1 MKNYLRSGNGHLKS
15 LETPLLKDISEA
27 MNKTIKNQ
35 MEMSAEMYDNLIGVT
50 ASKEKINPM
59 EGIFSMKLFKSN
71 ADLFEKNVGIYSDL
85 AKKMMGFSYDTVYK
99 NNETNSFSNKIP
111 QMLTEIFEKQTKQIE
126 ELNNNFLEAIEKYTK
141 DTSIDSTPLIENIK
155 NNIQENL
162 DLSLNVTKTILNPN
176 NKIPWAEMNKQM
188 DSILKSNLTFWSDL
202 LISITNGSKKEQ
214 KVTHEEKMRETKK
227 ESLATTHKK

>member
-35 MEMSAEMYDNLIGVT
+35 MEMSTEMYDSLIGVT
-50 ASKEKINPM
+50 TSKEKTNPI

-71 ADLFEKNVGIYSDL
+71 ADLFAKNVEIFSDL
-85 AKKMMGFSYDTVYK
+85 AKKMMGFSYDTFYK
-99 NNETNSFSNKIP
+99 DYETNSFSNKMP

-126 ELNNNFLEAIEKYTK
+126 KLNNNFLEAIEKYTK
-141 DTSIDSTPLIENIK
+141 ETSIDSSPLIENIK
-155 NNIQENL
+155 NSLQENL

-202 LISITNGSKKEQ
+202 LISINKGTEK
-214 KVTHEEKMRETKK
+214 EEKENHHEKMKETKK
-227 ESLATTHKK
+227 EPLETHKK